1 MPSAMLAAVVAAI
14 SPFGVVVVL
23 LGAVVDVVVDAAAD
37 LAEAFADVVDATVGV
52 GAFLGVVAAAVVVVH
67 CEGGVQV
74 MTSTT
79 NTLQRRH
86 NLDVRILL
94 SPVKPTT
101 KYFLVLVHS
110 FSITLAAGVQV
121 MTSTRTTVQICY

>member
-1 MPSAMLAAVVAAI
+1 M
-14 SPFGVVVVL
+14 
-23 LGAVVDVVVDAAAD
+23 DVVVDAAAV

-52 GAFLGVVAAAVVVVH
+52 GVFMGVVAAAVGVGVFMGVVAAAVVVVH

-110 FSITLAAGVQV
+110 FSITLAAVVGGGGGGEC
-121 MTSTRTTVQICY
+121 R